1 MAFEPVFEVVKLNSK
16 RRLAKTQAVV
26 EARLLPQPNT
36 VIARVLSITADSA
49 ISASE
54 VFTGEA
60 RYSGRV
66 NFKVLFL
73 DVDGRNHS
81 MDYSA
86 DFSDKIEDGAIT
98 NELSPMLSS
107 AVLDTD
113 IASVSANEI
122 KLASVVEISLYA
134 SVGEELK
141 YLSSGGEGLYTHDD
155 RVDYSVL
162 AAKGSGVSTLSA
174 TLNDVKITE
183 VLLAEHKA
191 VIVNRTAGVDSV
203 TIEGTV
209 ISEIC
214 GETEDGLLASY
225 RIETPFSEELE
236 AAEARPG
243 DTVLASVS
251 LSGDTKMEIADD
263 SSAVLFDYSLKFD
276 YCVYSEAACDVIV
289 DAFSVSNELLVTSE
303 SVNIYKNKPAV
314 TVTDHVEGSVTLEV
328 NMPIV
333 DNILAATA
341 LKLNVTNL
349 VALNGEAL
357 IEGIVS
363 GNIIYYSA
371 EANSKNSVAVEL
383 PFSLKSRVEGLTE
396 GDELSGRGEV
406 TSATLKIRRGNEI
419 DIRADI
425 AVELEATSVTTKCV
439 ISELTEGEARE
450 LPSSAISIHVARA
463 GETLWDVAKAL
474 GSTPELVMLQ
484 NPEINLPLSGGER
497 IIVYRHLTR

>member
-36 VIARVLSITADSA
+36 VIARVLSITADSV

-60 RYSGRV
+60 RYNGRV
-66 NFKVLFL
+66 NFKVLFV

-81 MDYSA
+81 MDYNA

-98 NELSPMLSS
+98 SEISPYISA

-113 IASVSANEI
+113 IVYVSAGEI
-122 KLASVVEISLYA
+122 KLASVVEIRLDADVS
-134 SVGEELK
+134 EELK

-155 RVDYSVL
+155 RVEYSHL
-162 AAKGSGVSTLSA
+162 TARGSGVSTMNAS
-174 TLNDVKITE
+174 LNDVKI
-183 VLLAEHKA
+183 VSILLAEHKA
-191 VIVNRTAGVDSV
+191 VVTSRSAGVDIV
-203 TIEGTV
+203 RVEGNI
-209 ISEIC
+209 ISDVC

-225 RIETPFSEELE
+225 RVETPFSEEFG
-236 AAEARPG
+236 AGDARPS
-243 DTVLASVS
+243 DLVIACASVS
-251 LSGDTKMEIADD
+251 GSAKLESDGET
-263 SSAVLFDYSLKFD
+263 SAVSLEYSLKVD
-276 YCVYSEAACDVIV
+276 YSVYSDAGVDVIV
-289 DAFSVSNELLVTSE
+289 DAFSVSNELLSTSE
-303 SVNIYKNKPAV
+303 SVNICKNKLNV
-314 TVTDHVEGSVTLEV
+314 TVTDRVEGNVTLEV
-328 NMPIV
+328 NV

-341 LKLNVTNL
+341 LRLSVTNI
-349 VALNGEAL
+349 VAGDGEAL

-383 PFSLKSRVEGLTE
+383 PFSLKLPVEGLSE
-396 GDELSGRGEV
+396 GDDVTGRGEV
-406 TSATLKIRRGNEI
+406 TAVTLKIRRGNEI

-425 AVELEATSVTTKCV
+425 AAELEASGISTKCV
-439 ISELTEGEARE
+439 ITELNEGEARE
-450 LPSSAISIHVARA
+450 LPSSAISIHIAKT

-484 NPEINLPLSGGER
+484 NPDLNLPLSGGER
-497 IIVYRHLTR
+497 IMVYRHLTR